1 MVCHYPDMASAGPVL
16 LVRSPLTFLEDLLF
30 TRHIISSKI
39 KYKPWDSKLHW
50 RKHQR
55 RLWNNVVEELQN
67 NSRGVH
73 FAEVTELVR
82 VRWRSSAAVCGVR
95 VSNGRCLS
103 LKLIQNTICTFY
115 QHTITW
121 ILLSQKFIVYL
132 FVWFMS
138 KKPNVMLTL
147 WNGYCDPDPLTVS
160 PLMKQE
166 ILTEA
171 NASLT

>member
-1 MVCHYPDMASAGPVL
+1 MASAGPVL

-82 VRWRSSAAVCGVR
+82 VRWRSWAAVCGVMECQMEG
-95 VSNGRCLS
+95 VCKVNTKYSLYILS
-103 LKLIQNTICTFY
+103 AYHNLDS
-115 QHTITW
+115 TITK
-121 ILLSQKFIVYL
+121 IYCL
-132 FVWFMS
+132 FALYGLCQ

-147 WNGYCDPDPLTVS
+147 WNRYCDPDPLTVS

>member
-1 MVCHYPDMASAGPVL
+1 MASAGPVL

-30 TRHIISSKI
+30 TRHIISSEI
-39 KYKPWDSKLHW
+39 KYKPCDSTLHW

-55 RLWNNVVEELQN
+55 RLWNNVVDELQN

-82 VRWRSSAAVCGVR
+82 VRWRSSAAVCGVIECR
-95 VSNGRCLS
+95 MEVNTKYNLYILSAYHNLDSFITKIHCLF
-103 LKLIQNTICTFY
+103 ICM
-115 QHTITW
+115 
-121 ILLSQKFIVYL
+121 VY
-132 FVWFMS
+132 VK

-147 WNGYCDPDPLTVS
+147 WNRYCDPDPLTVS